1 VAVSSSATSTVA
13 PSPKSVQAAKK
24 RAMLKE
30 KKVKD
35 KPTHATNGVLGDA
48 DYVSLMMGG
57 RRKAKQ
63 EAEKLAARNA

>member
-1 VAVSSSATSTVA
+1 
-13 PSPKSVQAAKK
+13 
-24 RAMLKE
+24 MLKE